1 MSLKINNELM
11 NGFTY
16 FFFIIIEWILN
27 KAREPFKLM
36 EIQQKEMLVSIYIR
50 QKKQKNKKKIKQ
62 LKYLHKAK
70 YQVEWFYI

>member
-1 MSLKINNELM
+1 MKNLSMSLKINNELM

-36 EIQQKEMLVSIYIR
+36 EI
-50 QKKQKNKKKIKQ
+50 
-62 LKYLHKAK
+62 
-70 YQVEWFYI
+70 

>member
-50 QKKQKNKKKIKQ
+50 QKTKKQEENQATQI
-62 LKYLHKAK
+62 
-70 YQVEWFYI
+70 FT